1 MKLLVQLYRFLA
13 RRIASPF
20 PKTIL
25 KRLLLTRS
33 NRPPMPLSQVAK
45 LLQEDKNKA
54 KIAVVVSTVTNDEKL
69 LEVPKI
75 KLCALKISNKAR
87 ERIIAAGGSV
97 MTLDELAKKD
107 PLGASSILLRGANN
121 RKELKHFGKAP
132 GVPNGGAAPLCR
144 IKRGRK
150 AERLKRRK

>member
-13 RRIASPF
+13 RRVADNKF

-33 NRPPMPLSQVAK
+33 NRPPISLGHIAK
-45 LLQEDKNKA
+45 FMKGKEDKF
-54 KIAVVVSTVTNDEKL
+54 AVTVTTVTNDEVL
-69 LEVPKI
+69 LEVPKLKI
-75 KLCALKISNKAR
+75 CALKFTNEAKR
-87 ERIIAAGGSV
+87 RIIEAGGCCI
-97 MTLDELAKKD
+97 TLDEFAKKD
-107 PLGASSILLRGANN
+107 PTGVNALLLRGANN
-121 RKELKHFGKAP
+121 RKELKHFGKPA
-132 GVPNGGAAPLCR
+132 GLPNGSAAPLCR

>member
-25 KRLLLTRS
+25 RRLLLTKV
-33 NRPPMPLSQVAK
+33 NRPPISISQITSLMKAK
-45 LLQEDKNKA
+45 ED
-54 KIAVVVSTVTNDEKL
+54 KIAVAVATVTNDETL
-69 LEVPKI
+69 LEVPKLKI
-75 KLCALKISNKAR
+75 CALKFTNTAR
-87 ERIIAAGGSV
+87 ARIQAAGGV
-97 MTLDELAKKD
+97 CITLDELAKKD
-107 PLGASSILLRGANN
+107 PTGVSAILLRGANH
-121 RKELKHFGKAP
+121 RKELKHFGTSP
-132 GVPNGGAAPLCR
+132 GVPNGSKAPLCR